1 MNEVGCICTTCKTE
15 ISVLVSCL
23 SFSSVVPCSSFGV
36 ACFGTGSTSTCM
48 YQVVITFLS
57 LPPSRFHFLPF
68 FLRCYDLASDSH
80 FSILDREWNN
90 QIVKIW
96 HYCNFV
102 VEENLQMKIDFRCLC
117 TSLSNAF
124 ASAVCLR
131 SLSLVA
137 LHIYFEQ

>member
-1 MNEVGCICTTCKTE
+1 MKLVVFARPARPRFPYLFLVFRFLLLSHVHL
-15 ISVLVSCL
+15 SVLHVSVQAPPAHVCIKWL
-23 SFSSVVPCSSFGV
+23 SPFS
-36 ACFGTGSTSTCM
+36 
-48 YQVVITFLS
+48 LS
-57 LPPSRFHFLPF
+57 LPLAFISFLF